1 MTSSNYHLKAP
12 LHNTTVLSLEIQHV
26 NVRGGAHKH
35 LFMLLSIQSVNSI
48 ACLIVN
54 LEICRQTLPREST
67 WHLLAECLLWRWHWG
82 NCGLAVPLCPWLCRS
97 RGGWHGGNH
106 HAQILPVWRHR
117 ERGIQKGKRQFVWVL
132 FTALCKHELAVPLVP
147 YL

>member
-12 LHNTTVLSLEIQHV
+12 LPNTTVLSLEIQHV
-26 NVRGGAHKH
+26 NVRGGTQTFVYVAFH
-35 LFMLLSIQSVNSI
+35 SESVNSI

-54 LEICRQTLPREST
+54 LEICCQTLPREST
-67 WHLLAECLLWRWHWG
+67 WHLLTGCLLWSWHWG
-82 NCGLAVPLCPWLCRS
+82 NCRLAIPLCPWLCRS

-117 ERGIQKGKRQFVWVL
+117 ERGIQKGKQQFAWVL